1 MAKGDRKRKQTAADA
16 KMDDFDALASTQS
29 NNTTKS
35 SSSSPNASESLNN
48 NETPVTPKKQAVEGM
63 VNTPSRLFGSPSLL
77 PSPRFSPSIPPNARD
92 ILGFVGVVA
101 TISQNQAR
109 TRNFFTVHLK
119 TGKTDFCK
127 IIISNHK
134 DIKSIR
140 QKFLDAFHN
149 KTAIRAGKLVPGKEV
164 YFFNSYSSISDIDDN
179 ELSFGLNDADAVHLS
194 DIDENGTVLSAVGK
208 IKYSGPTEMKEYD
221 KFGKTKTSLMR
232 PCLFS
237 DGVKTVS
244 LSLWGDFVHLVRE
257 NTLIQLTSL
266 SSKVINEEICL
277 GTTYSSSICY
287 LTADLDVEFPEQVLS
302 EVDLSTKLITTPVIA
317 SVKVDNYWSCK
328 SCQKRLAPS
337 TQGMTSRSSC
347 SKDFKISY
355 LKLHRNLFKVVVFVE
370 FDAPEMTV
378 KLSNNILID
387 MFGSETLNNIDT
399 EDGMND
405 LKLKLLN
412 SDFSY
417 EVDVKKKIVMEIVKA
432 EES

>member
-244 LSLWGDFVHLVRE
+244 LSL
-257 NTLIQLTSL
+257 S
-266 SSKVINEEICL
+266 
-277 GTTYSSSICY
+277 
-287 LTADLDVEFPEQVLS
+287 DLDVEFPEQVLS

-337 TQGMTSRSSC
+337 TQGMTSCSSC